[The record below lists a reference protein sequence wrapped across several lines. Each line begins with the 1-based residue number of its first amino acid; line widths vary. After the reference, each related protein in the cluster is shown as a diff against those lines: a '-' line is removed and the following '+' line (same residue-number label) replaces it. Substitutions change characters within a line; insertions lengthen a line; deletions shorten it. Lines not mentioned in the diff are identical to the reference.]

1 MNNIF
6 GFIHIDFCTSS
17 GDASVGMNIVWM
29 KAEQNRSP
37 VVFNLAALLWQQC
50 TILKKRLK
58 VGFPSIFSALHSS
71 LCGFR
76 KLVTQAVA
84 AQPIVSPKCETLE
97 LRNMNAALYYAPD
110 HYRPEIASSCQSV
123 KQGRYIWREEKGT
136 CRRKDTKR
144 DTAHRQTDRHTQAPR
159 HFRQVDIPRYP
170 NRHSRAEEKA
180 PQRHTQKHRQ
190 ANRHPEQRPLSIF
203 MNWNSSIK
211 MLVFVFMFSLT
222 SCQWHASHD
231 WVELQT
237 KFVHYF
243 EIWKANWSM
252 IEALFW
258 KFFFRGNQQNVRWM
272 TKYSIWVR
280 RGTKPHLEFIHLL
293 FFRCASI
300 SSTYPGQSVRR
311 FVTFFRNFWALTKR
325 WEDCASGRHV
335 GGHVGR

>member
-71 LCGFR
+71 LVYICGFR

-222 SCQWHASHD
+222 LCQWHASHD

-280 RGTKPHLEFIHLL
+280 RGTKPHLELIHLL

-300 SSTYPGQSVRR
+300 SSTYPGQSIRP
-311 FVTFFRNFWALTKR
+311 
-325 WEDCASGRHV
+325 
-335 GGHVGR
+335 